1 MRKNKKLKKYILILL
16 GLIAVIFVG
25 KVVLD
30 FVKISPFLFE
40 LLFKKEIKLKTA
52 DHNINILLLGIGG
65 KNHEGPNLT
74 DTMIFASISLSKNKV
89 TLISVPRDL
98 WVPDLNAKINTAY
111 STGEEKRKGGGL
123 VLTKAA
129 VAKILNQPIDYGLR
143 IDFDGFIRAVDEVGG
158 LDINVE
164 RSFDDFEYPID
175 GKEEDPCGHKEE
187 ELTELATASSQL
199 EVFPCRYET
208 LHFDKGL
215 QHMSGKTTL
224 MFVRSRH
231 AKGGEGS
238 DFARS
243 QRQGKVI
250 KAFKDKIFSLET
262 IFNPGRIISLY
273 GIVKDS
279 IDTDIKEG
287 EFDDFIRLTQKLKN
301 ARVENAILDAG
312 DEEAKRPGLLI
323 NPEIGSDYNFEWVLI
338 PRIGNGNFSEIQKY
352 SECVIK
358 LEKCLILNKL
368 PN

>member
-1 MRKNKKLKKYILILL
+1 MRKDKKFKKYVLVLL
-16 GLIAVIFVG
+16 GLIVVFFVG

-52 DHNINILLLGIGG
+52 DHNINILLLGIAG
-65 KNHEGPNLT
+65 KNHAGPNLT
-74 DTMIFASISLSKNKV
+74 DTIIFASISLSRNKV
-89 TLISVPRDL
+89 TLISLPRDL
-98 WVPDLNAKINTAY
+98 WVPDLDAKINTSY

-123 VLTKAA
+123 VLTKAV

-143 IDFDGFIRAVDEVGG
+143 IDFDGFVRAVDEVGG
-158 LDINVE
+158 LDVNVE
-164 RSFDDFEYPID
+164 RSFADFEYPID
-175 GKEEDPCGHKEE
+175 GKEEDPCGHKAE
-187 ELTELATASSQL
+187 ELTDLATASSQL
-199 EVFPCRYET
+199 EAFPCRYKT

-215 QHMSGKTTL
+215 QHMNGQTAL

-231 AKGGEGS
+231 AKGEEGS

-243 QRQGKVI
+243 KRQEKVI
-250 KAFKDKIFSLET
+250 KAFKDKMFSLET
-262 IFNPGRIISLY
+262 IFNPTRIISLY

-279 IDTDIKEG
+279 TDTDIKEG

-301 ARVENAILDAG
+301 AKIENAILDAG
-312 DEEAKRPGLLI
+312 SEGVKRPGLLI
-323 NPEIGSDYNFEWVLI
+323 NPEIGRDYNYEWVLI
-338 PRIGNGNFSEIQKY
+338 PRRGNGNFSEIQKY

-358 LEKCLILNKL
+358 SDNCQILNKL